1 MSFKKGETKSFTSSV
16 ETHGT
21 QVGARQ
27 RTTLTPEGR
36 ETKAPLVYRGSLIHH
51 RIVVYE
57 MLLHLPQSIN
67 IYSIIN
73 QNLRL

>member
-27 RTTLTPEGR
+27 RIVLTPEGR
-36 ETKAPLVYRGSLIHH
+36 ETKVPLVYRGSLIHH
-51 RIVVYE
+51 HTVVYE

-73 QNLRL
+73 